1 MTLEIGQIRH
11 VGLFTPSLKEHA
23 RFYSGVWGL
32 DSIGE
37 TASAV
42 YLRGSSPEQFILSL
56 HQSNN
61 RGLHHIGYAM
71 ADENAVRRASVVLK
85 DAGVGVVEEPHVMDE
100 PGGGFGLR
108 FIDPDGRCIELS
120 SGVSSHTDGWR
131 PKNVE
136 PRSVCHIVN
145 NTPDLDR
152 ITRFY
157 TTVLGLRVSDWS
169 GQQMVFL
176 RSDSKHHNIS
186 FSAAAHASVNHI
198 AYLVSGVDEVMRG
211 ISNLRKHGFEPEWG
225 PGRHGPGNNIFCYF
239 KDPFG
244 YVAEY
249 TSDIDY
255 IRDESKH
262 EPKVWPRSPESMDR
276 WGVAAPPS
284 PELREAM
291 TGEPDRG
298 WLHVGGPAKQP

>member
-1 MTLEIGQIRH
+1 MALEIGQIRH

-23 RFYSGVWGL
+23 RFYSEIWGL
-32 DSIGE
+32 DRVGE
-37 TASAV
+37 SGDAV
-42 YLRGSSPEQFILSL
+42 YLRGSSAEHFVLSL
-56 HQSNN
+56 HASNG

-71 ADENAVRRASVVLK
+71 SDESAVWKAASVLK
-85 DAGVGVVEEPHVMDE
+85 ESGVRIVGEPDGLDE
-100 PGGGFGLR
+100 PGGGFGFR
-108 FIDPDGRCIELS
+108 FVDPDGRCIELS
-120 SGVSSHTDGWR
+120 SGVSPHADGWHR
-131 PKNVE
+131 KSVE

-145 NTPDLDR
+145 NTPDLQR
-152 ITRFY
+152 ITTFY
-157 TTVLGLRVSDWS
+157 TTVLGFRISDWS

-186 FSAAAHASVNHI
+186 FSAAPHASVNHI

-211 ISNLRKHGFEPEWG
+211 LANLRKHGIEPAWG

-255 IRDESKH
+255 ITDEAKH
-262 EPKVWPRSPESMDR
+262 EPKVWARSPESMDR
-276 WGVAAPPS
+276 WGVSPPPS
-284 PELREAM
+284 LELREAM
-291 TGEPDRG
+291 TGEPDEG
-298 WLHVGGPAKQP
+298 WLGHSKT

>member
-1 MTLEIGQIRH
+1 MGLGIGQIRH
-11 VGLFTPSLKEHA
+11 VGLFTPKLEQHA
-23 RFYSGVWGL
+23 TFYTEGWGL
-32 DSIGE
+32 DPVMRSPE
-37 TASAV
+37 VV
-42 YLRGSSPEQFILSL
+42 YLRGSSPEHFILSL
-56 HQSNN
+56 HRNET
-61 RGLHHIGYAM
+61 RGLHHIAYSM
-71 ADENAVRRASVVLK
+71 PDDDAVRRAAAHLNESGVRVL
-85 DAGVGVVEEPHVMDE
+85 DEPRLLEEP
-100 PGGGFGLR
+100 GSGFGVR

-120 SGVSSHTDGWR
+120 SGVADHADGWR
-131 PKNVE
+131 SKSVE

-145 NTPDLDR
+145 NTPDLPR
-152 ITRFY
+152 ITDFY
-157 TTVLGLRVSDWS
+157 TKVLGFRVSDWS
-169 GQQMVFL
+169 GEQMVFL

-186 FSAAAHASVNHI
+186 FNAAPHASVNHI
-198 AYLVSGVDEVMRG
+198 AYLVSGVDELMRG
-211 ISNLRKHGFEPEWG
+211 ISNLRQQGLEPAWG

-239 KDPFG
+239 RDPFG

-262 EPKVWPRSPESMDR
+262 QPRVWPRGPQSMDR

-298 WLHVGGPAKQP
+298 WAA